1 MMVNYITKPIYS
13 FTANWVISNISV
25 ESNIFNILNLF
36 ANGEKGAWYDPSD
49 ISTLFQDAAG
59 TIPVTADGQPVGLML
74 DKSGNGNHASQS
86 VSSKRP
92 TYRDVG
98 GVQWIEADG
107 IDDFLTTSPVAGIAN
122 DADGMSLMMTV
133 RSTGSRAVLVSQYDT
148 IGNSRNFSSVV
159 STMSN
164 NFEFGVQNNSSFN
177 VNVNTSV
184 SANYGNDSTFI
195 GLHEGSGGRAM
206 LTVNGVSSSSNQQLS
221 SVGSA
226 INQEIMLFTISG
238 REIFS
243 EGRIYGLIIR
253 GKQSNEQEVTNTEEY
268 LTALTVP
275 VVDLE
280 P

>member
-1 MMVNYITKPIYS
+1 LNRLLTSIR
-13 FTANWVISNISV
+13 FT
-25 ESNIFNILNLF
+25 ILDLF
-36 ANGEKGAWYDPSD
+36 ANGEQGAWYDPSD

-74 DKSGNGNHASQS
+74 DKSGNGNHESQS
-86 VSSKRP
+86 VSSKRL

-122 DADGMSLMMTV
+122 DADGMSLMMAV
-133 RSTGSRAVLVSQYDT
+133 RSTGSRAVLVSQYDV
-148 IGNSRNFSSVV
+148 IGNNRNFSSVV
-159 STMSN
+159 STISN

-177 VNVNTSV
+177 VNVNASG

-195 GLHEGSGGRAM
+195 GLHEGANSKAD
-206 LTVNGVSSSSNQQLS
+206 LTVNKTQTFSPSALTT
-221 SVGSA
+221 VGNA

-238 REIFS
+238 RESFS

-253 GKQSNEQEVTNTEEY
+253 SKHSNSQEVAGTEKY
-268 LTALTVP
+268 LANLAGITL
-275 VVDLE
+275 
-280 P
+280 